1 MSALVGG
8 TVGEALAG
16 RAAETNT
23 TPASERT
30 SAPSRLA
37 RRAAVVFGVGGAL
50 LAVGGTMHPHETSG
64 SMHESLLALVGSPA
78 WLPAHAVLLAGML
91 TALVGLVLLR
101 RHDAF
106 PAGSGRGSPG
116 RSSPGRSRRRSSCR
130 TCSPGSEHDAL
141 EAGGRPRWS
150 TRIWPSRPSR
160 PRSSAC
166 RLRCSPSRSLGPRRR
181 GRPGSSPSLGVVG
194 GLGFAVAAP
203 LLAVTGN
210 PQVSN
215 LFAAQT
221 LIDVWII
228 GTSVR
233 VVLARGRPGAEPPRA
248 ARGMPS
254 RPAATAYPCAGR
266 EAGYARGARGR
277 VPGVWHTGRSEYDTT

>member
-8 TVGEALAG
+8 SVGEALAG
-16 RAAETNT
+16 RAAST
-23 TPASERT
+23 TTAPVSAPL

-64 SMHESLLALVGSPA
+64 SMHESLLALIGSPV

-106 PAGSGRGSPG
+106 PAGVRPWLTGTIVAWAVATPEFVPHLLAGG
-116 RSSPGRSRRRSSCR
+116 
-130 TCSPGSEHDAL
+130 EHDAL
-141 EAGGRPRWS
+141 EAGGATPMVDTHLALS
-150 TRIWPSRPSR
+150 TLTTPLVGVSVALLAVAVARATPTWPARTL
-160 PRSSAC
+160 AA
-166 RLRCSPSRSLGPRRR
+166 LA
-181 GRPGSSPSLGVVG
+181 VVG

-233 VVLARGRPGAEPPRA
+233 VVRSAKEARR
-248 ARGMPS
+248 
-254 RPAATAYPCAGR
+254 
-266 EAGYARGARGR
+266 
-277 VPGVWHTGRSEYDTT
+277 

>member
-16 RAAETNT
+16 RAAGRIA
-23 TPASERT
+23 PASDRA
-30 SAPSRLA
+30 SARHHAA

-64 SMHESLLALVGSPA
+64 SMHESLLAIVGSPA

-91 TALVGLVLLR
+91 TALVGLILLR

-106 PAGSGRGSPG
+106 PARVRPWLTGTIIAWAVATPEFV
-116 RSSPGRSRRRSSCR
+116 PHLLA
-130 TCSPGSEHDAL
+130 GSEHDAL
-141 EAGGRPRWS
+141 EAGGATPMVDTHLALSPFTTPLVGLS
-150 TRIWPSRPSR
+150 TALLAVAVARAAATWP
-160 PRSSAC
+160 A
-166 RLRCSPSRSLGPRRR
+166 RLLAVI
-181 GRPGSSPSLGVVG
+181 GVVG

-233 VVLARGRPGAEPPRA
+233 VALAERV
-248 ARGMPS
+248 AR
-254 RPAATAYPCAGR
+254 R
-266 EAGYARGARGR
+266 
-277 VPGVWHTGRSEYDTT
+277 

>member
-16 RAAETNT
+16 RTSGTIA
-23 TPASERT
+23 PASDRASDRV
-30 SAPSRLA
+30 SARRDA
-37 RRAAVVFGVGGAL
+37 VRRAAAVFGIGGAL
-50 LAVGGTMHPHETSG
+50 LAIGGTMHPHETSG
-64 SMHESLLALVGSPA
+64 SMHESLLALIGSPA

-91 TALVGLVLLR
+91 TAVVGLVLLR

-106 PAGSGRGSPG
+106 PAPVRPWLTGTIIAWTVATPEFVPHLLAGA
-116 RSSPGRSRRRSSCR
+116 
-130 TCSPGSEHDAL
+130 EHDAL
-141 EAGGRPRWS
+141 EVGGATPMVDTHLALSTFTTPLVGLSAALLAVAVARAAATRP
-150 TRIWPSRPSR
+150 
-160 PRSSAC
+160 AQ
-166 RLRCSPSRSLGPRRR
+166 LLAVA
-181 GRPGSSPSLGVVG
+181 GVVG
-194 GLGFAVAAP
+194 GIAFAVAAP

-233 VVLARGRPGAEPPRA
+233 VALPEKVARR
-248 ARGMPS
+248 
-254 RPAATAYPCAGR
+254 
-266 EAGYARGARGR
+266 
-277 VPGVWHTGRSEYDTT
+277 

>member
-16 RAAETNT
+16 HSAATAMSL
-23 TPASERT
+23 PSERT
-30 SAPSRLA
+30 PARRRA
-37 RRAAVVFGVGGAL
+37 VRRAAVVFGAGGAL
-50 LAVGGTMHPHETSG
+50 LAVGGAMHPHETSG
-64 SMHESLLALVGSPA
+64 SLHESLLAIIGSPA

-106 PAGSGRGSPG
+106 PAPVRPWLTATIIAWAVAT
-116 RSSPGRSRRRSSCR
+116 PEFV
-130 TCSPGSEHDAL
+130 PHLLAGSEHDAL
-141 EAGGRPRWS
+141 EVGGS
-150 TRIWPSRPSR
+150 TPMVDTHLALSTFTSPLVGLSAALLAVAVARAAATWP
-160 PRSSAC
+160 A
-166 RLRCSPSRSLGPRRR
+166 RLLAV
-181 GRPGSSPSLGVVG
+181 LGVVG
-194 GLGFAVAAP
+194 GLGFAAAAP

-210 PQVSN
+210 PQFSS

-233 VVLARGRPGAEPPRA
+233 VVLARTEGRA
-248 ARGMPS
+248 
-254 RPAATAYPCAGR
+254 
-266 EAGYARGARGR
+266 
-277 VPGVWHTGRSEYDTT
+277 

>member
-16 RAAETNT
+16 RTSGTIA
-23 TPASERT
+23 PASDRASDRV
-30 SAPSRLA
+30 SARHDA
-37 RRAAVVFGVGGAL
+37 VRRAAAVFGIGGAL
-50 LAVGGTMHPHETSG
+50 LAIGGTMHPHETSG
-64 SMHESLLALVGSPA
+64 SMHESLLALIGSPA

-91 TALVGLVLLR
+91 TAVVGLVLLR

-106 PAGSGRGSPG
+106 PAPVRPWLTGTIIAWTVATPEFVPHLLAGA
-116 RSSPGRSRRRSSCR
+116 
-130 TCSPGSEHDAL
+130 EHDAL
-141 EAGGRPRWS
+141 EVGGATPMVDTHLALSTFTTPLVGLSAALLAVAVARAAATRP
-150 TRIWPSRPSR
+150 
-160 PRSSAC
+160 A
-166 RLRCSPSRSLGPRRR
+166 RLLAVA
-181 GRPGSSPSLGVVG
+181 GVVG
-194 GLGFAVAAP
+194 GIGFAVAAP

-233 VVLARGRPGAEPPRA
+233 VALPEKVARR
-248 ARGMPS
+248 
-254 RPAATAYPCAGR
+254 
-266 EAGYARGARGR
+266 
-277 VPGVWHTGRSEYDTT
+277 

>member
-37 RRAAVVFGVGGAL
+37 RRAAVVFGAGGAL

-64 SMHESLLALVGSPA
+64 SMHESLLALIGSPV

-91 TALVGLVLLR
+91 TTLVGLVLLR

-106 PAGSGRGSPG
+106 PAGVRPWLTGTIVAWAVATPEFVPHLLAGG
-116 RSSPGRSRRRSSCR
+116 
-130 TCSPGSEHDAL
+130 EHDAL
-141 EAGGRPRWS
+141 EAGGATPMVDTHLALS
-150 TRIWPSRPSR
+150 TFTTPLVGVSAALLAVAVARAAATWPARIL
-160 PRSSAC
+160 AV
-166 RLRCSPSRSLGPRRR
+166 
-181 GRPGSSPSLGVVG
+181 LGVVG

-233 VVLARGRPGAEPPRA
+233 VVLSERA
-248 ARGMPS
+248 AR
-254 RPAATAYPCAGR
+254 R
-266 EAGYARGARGR
+266 
-277 VPGVWHTGRSEYDTT
+277 